1 MGIRGV
7 TKKSPSTVREREQ
20 GREREGERGFVYTC
34 ICLIIRINFVRV
46 YVGKHSIRMLSIKS
60 IEQSRK
66 LGVEKLNI
74 TVELF
79 YT

>member
-20 GREREGERGFVYTC
+20 GREGIRTC

-46 YVGKHSIRMLSIKS
+46 YVGKHSISMPLIKFS
-60 IEQSRK
+60 EQFLK
-66 LGVEKLNI
+66 LVVENLNI
-74 TVELF
+74 VIELLC
-79 YT
+79 T